1 MSQRN
6 GTTRTTGLPRAAVV
20 VPCFNHGA
28 FVGEAVRS
36 ALKQRDADVRVV
48 VVNDGSDDGVTA
60 GQCNA
65 CVAIDPGRV
74 KVIHQRNHGLPAARN
89 AGAAAVK
96 DRDEHGQR
104 WVGWEDGGDYLVF
117 LDSDDWIEH
126 DFVARLHRAMLE
138 EGDEGASHA
147 YCQERLTDKA
157 SGIWRVPDWDPVL
170 LMVTNLHPVTALV
183 RRDRFE
189 EAGGFDES
197 LVRGYEDWD
206 LWLRFAS
213 RGWRG
218 VRVREP
224 LFVWRRHSDTTMVMQ
239 AVQRHADLF
248 AALMEKHRELYE
260 RHARAVIERSNVQ
273 LRRADANWLDESG
286 DAIYVRDLK
295 ARNCELFDERDAG
308 LKMIEALRREL
319 AEGRDACDRLERA
332 LAEYDRKPSVRLA
345 RRVFETVD
353 ALPGFLGEPVRAL
366 ARWARRAL

>member
-1 MSQRN
+1 M
-6 GTTRTTGLPRAAVV
+6 

-28 FVGEAVRS
+28 FVEQAVRS
-36 ALKQRDADVRVV
+36 ALAQRDAEVRVV

-60 GQCNA
+60 GQCIA
-65 CVAIDPGRV
+65 CAAIDPQRV

-96 DRDEHGQR
+96 AEDEQGRR
-104 WVGWEDGGDYLVF
+104 WAGWEDGGDYLVF

-126 DFVARLHRAMLE
+126 TFVSRLHRELKDAA
-138 EGDEGASHA
+138 DDGASHA
-147 YCQERLTDKA
+147 YCQELLTDKA

-189 EAGGFDES
+189 EAGGFDET
-197 LVRGYEDWD
+197 LIRGYEDWD

-213 RGWRG
+213 REWRG

-224 LFVWRRHSDTTMVMQ
+224 LFIWRRHSETTMVMQ
-239 AVQRHADLF
+239 AVQRHAELF
-248 AALMEKHRELYE
+248 ALLLERHRALYD
-260 RHARAVIERSNVQ
+260 RHARAVIERSNLQ

-286 DAIYVRDLK
+286 DAIYVRDLR
-295 ARNCELFDERDAG
+295 ARNCELFDEREAG
-308 LKMIEALRREL
+308 LKMIEALKREL
-319 AEGRDACDRLERA
+319 ERERA
-332 LAEYDRKPSVRLA
+332 ERERVEAAVAELENKPSVRLA
-345 RRVFETVD
+345 RRVFHAVD
-353 ALPGFLGEPVRAL
+353 ALPGFVGEPVRAL

>member
-1 MSQRN
+1 M
-6 GTTRTTGLPRAAVV
+6 

-28 FVGEAVRS
+28 FVEAAVRS
-36 ALKQRDADVRVV
+36 ALGQRDAEVRVV

-60 GQCNA
+60 GQCIA
-65 CVAIDPGRV
+65 CAAIDPARV

-96 DRDEHGQR
+96 APDEDGRR
-104 WVGWEDGGDYLVF
+104 WEGWEDGGDYLVF

-126 DFVARLHRAMLE
+126 TFVSRLHHELKGAA
-138 EGDEGASHA
+138 DDGASHA
-147 YCQERLTDKA
+147 YCQELLTDKA
-157 SGIWRVPDWDPVL
+157 SGIWRVPDWDPLL

-189 EAGGFDES
+189 EAGGFDET
-197 LVRGYEDWD
+197 LTGGYEDWD

-224 LFVWRRHSDTTMVMQ
+224 LFIWRRHSETTMVMQ

-248 AALMEKHRELYE
+248 ALLMERHRELYD
-260 RHARAVIERSNVQ
+260 RHARAVIERSNVL

-286 DAIYVRDLK
+286 EAICVRDLR
-295 ARNCELFDERDAG
+295 ARNCELFDERGAG
-308 LKMIEALRREL
+308 LKMIEALKGEL
-319 AEGRDACDRLERA
+319 AAGRDACDRLERA

-345 RRVFETVD
+345 RKVFQTVD